1 MASFK
6 GFVEGLTGVATEAGS
21 HLIDPSGKKRGTVA
35 YEELMNS
42 MQPALAKEVLDYE
55 RNTRFG

>member
-6 GFVEGLTGVATEAGS
+6 GFVDGIVGVASEAGS
-21 HLIDPSGKKRGTVA
+21 HLLDPSGRKRGTVA

-55 RNTRFG
+55 L

>member
-21 HLIDPSGKKRGTVA
+21 HLIDPSGKKKR
-35 YEELMNS
+35 NS
-42 MQPALAKEVLDYE
+42 SL
-55 RNTRFG
+55 